1 MEFFELK
8 VRAIR
13 PETTDT
19 STIELEVP
27 ESLKDKF
34 SYRQGQYITLR
45 TEQDGKELRRS
56 YSMSSSP
63 LDNKLA
69 ITVKKV
75 KGGRVSTWL
84 VDEVKEG
91 DTLNVATPEGRFYSE
106 VNPDKRR
113 TYYMFGA
120 GSGITPLMS
129 IIRTVLEAEPM
140 SAVFLLY
147 GNRDEENIIFR
158 DELDALSKRYDGQL
172 HVEYVLSQPKK
183 ESSGGLFGLFR
194 KSSSNWQGKTGRIT
208 AKVANQ
214 FLDEQMAR
222 GPEQD
227 CVYFICGPGFMA
239 DDIRNA
245 IISRGISSKQVH
257 TEHFVNAGHT
267 PGEFVAGAAGGEKKA
282 IIHLRGEKHEFMVPD
297 GGTILDVLV
306 KAKLDPPYSCTSGA
320 CATCMGKVLSGK
332 VVMDACYALDESEIK
347 SGYILTCQS
356 RPDSD
361 VVEVT
366 YDL

>member
-8 VRAIR
+8 VRAIK
-13 PETTDT
+13 PETSDT
-19 STIELEVP
+19 STIELEIP
-27 ESLKDKF
+27 ETLKDQF
-34 SYRQGQYITLR
+34 SYRQGQYITLK
-45 TEQDGKELRRS
+45 TEIDGKELRRS

-75 KGGRVSTWL
+75 KGGRVSSWL
-84 VDEVKEG
+84 VDGIKEG
-91 DTLNVATPEGRFYSE
+91 DTLHVAKPEGRFYSE
-106 VNPDKRR
+106 TNADKRR

-172 HVEYVLSQPKK
+172 HVEYVLSQAKK
-183 ESSGGLFGLFR
+183 EGGGLFGLFR

-208 AKVANQ
+208 AKTANE

-227 CVYFICGPGFMA
+227 CLYFICGPGFMA
-239 DDIRNA
+239 DDIKNA
-245 IISRGISSKQVH
+245 IIARGIPSKQVH

-282 IIHLRGEKHEFMVPD
+282 IIHLRGQKHEFLVPD